1 MLKQGII
8 IIALLA
14 AIALTGFNSSV
25 FAEQKNVR
33 INDAEQVDITA
44 KNVNFNGADI
54 EDLQLTI
61 EVNSVAG
68 NPGTN
73 GSQGPAGP
81 EGPQGPAGAQ
91 GAQGEIGPAGPQGEV
106 GPIGP
111 QGLQGPEGIQGP
123 QGVQG
128 EPGPQGPQGPP
139 GVNGTVVID
148 VPVAGNVTDN
158 EGGNTTDTT
167 TNGTEPIQPS
177 VIVDDGSNVTDT
189 TTNSTEPVVTNVTD
203 GVISEDGTIVLPPQ

>member
-1 MLKQGII
+1 MFKLGII
-8 IIALLA
+8 LIALL
-14 AIALTGFNSSV
+14 AIALTGFNGSV

-68 NPGTN
+68 QN

-81 EGPQGPAGAQ
+81 EGQQGPAGAQ
-91 GAQGEIGPAGPQGEV
+91 GVQGEIGPAGPQGEV
-106 GPIGP
+106 GP

-158 EGGNTTDTT
+158 SGNTTDTT
-167 TNGTEPIQPS
+167 TNATDPIEPP

-189 TTNSTEPVVTNVTD
+189 TTNSTEPVVSNVTD
-203 GVISEDGTIVLPPQ
+203 GVISEDGVVLPPQ